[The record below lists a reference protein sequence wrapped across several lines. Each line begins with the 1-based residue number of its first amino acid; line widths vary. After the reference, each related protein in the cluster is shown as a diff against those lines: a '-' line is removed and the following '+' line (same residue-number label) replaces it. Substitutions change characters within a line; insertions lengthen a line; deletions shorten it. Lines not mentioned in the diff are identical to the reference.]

1 MKVLIGEKE
10 YFSGIGKIQYEGK
23 ESKNP
28 LAFKWYNEDQMIA
41 GKSMK
46 DHFRFA
52 VAYWHTLCGDGGDP
66 FGGGTRIFPW
76 DGAGDVTA
84 RNKARMDAAFEFIT
98 KMGIPFWCFHDTDI
112 AGDGSVTEI

>member
-10 YFSGIGKIQYEGK
+10 YFSGIGKVQYEGK

-28 LAFKWYNEDQMIA
+28 MAFKWYNEDQMIA

-52 VAYWHTLCGDGGDP
+52 VA
-66 FGGGTRIFPW
+66 
-76 DGAGDVTA
+76 
-84 RNKARMDAAFEFIT
+84 
-98 KMGIPFWCFHDTDI
+98 
-112 AGDGSVTEI
+112 